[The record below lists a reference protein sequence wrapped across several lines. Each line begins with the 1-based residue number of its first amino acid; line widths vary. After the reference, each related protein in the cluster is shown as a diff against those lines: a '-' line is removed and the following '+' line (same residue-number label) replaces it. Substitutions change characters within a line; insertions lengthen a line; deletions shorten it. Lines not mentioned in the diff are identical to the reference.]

1 MSVAR
6 RQGPVLMATLG
17 EQPQVVTLTLDLLA
31 AQRMEVEELVV
42 FHTAAHYPAL
52 RRSLE
57 LLDAELRQW
66 PAYRS
71 LTVRRVLLRDE
82 AGRELTDVRTEQEAR
97 QVLRILFREVLE
109 VKRQRRPLHFLIA
122 GGRKVMAAYGMAV
135 VQLLGEAGDQ
145 VWHLISE
152 GELLAS
158 GRMHP
163 EPGDRVHL
171 VPVPFVRWSALP
183 PAATRLAVTGDPFEA
198 MRLHEAWLDEESRRQ
213 RAWFLLHELTPAER
227 TLLVALARTG
237 ASNSELA
244 RMLKRSPKTV
254 ANQLATVADKYRAF
268 AGLAEGVPLS
278 RAELVAHFAPVLDRI
293 GEPCREE
300 SLQTFG

>member
-97 QVLRILFREVLE
+97 QVFRILFREVLE

-268 AGLAEGVPLS
+268 AGLADEVPLS

-293 GEPCREE
+293 EDPCGIDT
-300 SLQTFG
+300 L